1 MKGISSK
8 LFYTLGVALLCGNL
22 HAQSLA
28 EAKKL
33 YEEGKYAEA
42 KPAFERLVKQ
52 APNNSSYNQWYGV
65 CCYETGDLVGAEKH
79 LAKAVKRKVQ
89 ESYRY
94 MAEVYYQTY
103 RFDQAVEML
112 EEYIAI
118 LNKKKKDPQAFEA
131 RLEEAENAQRMV
143 EKAED
148 VQIID
153 SLVVDKADFLSA
165 YTLSEE
171 SGTLATYQD
180 FFQTPDTVRSTVY
193 ENQKGDKI
201 YYAKPAEDGHYYLFT
216 QSLLMD
222 KWGDEKR
229 LPIIILEPG
238 KAYRREDGSV
248 GQNFYA
254 KEVYDISQTTARD
267 QVQPQVRYDD
277 RLLLKGL
284 IASSPVPIRAVEELP
299 QGRGAMFSAE
309 QNAILVKKGMDA
321 PDIFRCVSLEVAN
334 VQLAQ
339 SMDGYS
345 RETDGYKAYAV
356 SYMLC
361 KRYGV
366 DAKEYEISKL
376 DGVFQ
381 GQVPREDIPAVL
393 TDMRDTFKSLNG
405 RMARAMG
412 LTRDSKQKEQE
423 R

>member
-1 MKGISSK
+1 MNNFDDLFEQQPQKEPARKPEPQKGKPKKQWWQLREEKQRKEAYATLDKKFGEFSEGRGDMKAYLDVQSRFPFHSARNAILIGEQCPDAQRVGGYKEWASQGI
-8 LFYTLGVALLCGNL
+8 
-22 HAQSLA
+22 
-28 EAKKL
+28 EI
-33 YEEGKYAEA
+33 
-42 KPAFERLVKQ
+42 
-52 APNNSSYNQWYGV
+52 
-65 CCYETGDLVGAEKH
+65 
-79 LAKAVKRKVQ
+79 
-89 ESYRY
+89 
-94 MAEVYYQTY
+94 
-103 RFDQAVEML
+103 L
-112 EEYIAI
+112 EE
-118 LNKKKKDPQAFEA
+118 
-131 RLEEAENAQRMV
+131 
-143 EKAED
+143 
-148 VQIID
+148 
-153 SLVVDKADFLSA
+153 
-165 YTLSEE
+165 
-171 SGTLATYQD
+171 
-180 FFQTPDTVRSTVY
+180 
-193 ENQKGDKI
+193 
-201 YYAKPAEDGHYYLFT
+201 
-216 QSLLMD
+216 
-222 KWGDEKR
+222 EKR

-248 GQNFYA
+248 GQNFFA
-254 KEVYDISQTTARD
+254 KEVFDVSQTTARD
-267 QVQPQVRYDD
+267 EAQPQVNYDE

-284 IASSPVPIRAVEELP
+284 IASSPAPIHATEELP
-299 QGRGAMFSAE
+299 QGQGALYAPE

-381 GQVPREDIPAVL
+381 GQVPREDIPAAL

>member
-1 MKGISSK
+1 MG
-8 LFYTLGVALLCGNL
+8 F
-22 HAQSLA
+22 
-28 EAKKL
+28 
-33 YEEGKYAEA
+33 
-42 KPAFERLVKQ
+42 
-52 APNNSSYNQWYGV
+52 
-65 CCYETGDLVGAEKH
+65 
-79 LAKAVKRKVQ
+79 AV
-89 ESYRY
+89 
-94 MAEVYYQTY
+94 
-103 RFDQAVEML
+103 L
-112 EEYIAI
+112 EE
-118 LNKKKKDPQAFEA
+118 
-131 RLEEAENAQRMV
+131 
-143 EKAED
+143 
-148 VQIID
+148 
-153 SLVVDKADFLSA
+153 
-165 YTLSEE
+165 
-171 SGTLATYQD
+171 
-180 FFQTPDTVRSTVY
+180 
-193 ENQKGDKI
+193 
-201 YYAKPAEDGHYYLFT
+201 
-216 QSLLMD
+216 
-222 KWGDEKR
+222 EKR

-267 QVQPQVRYDD
+267 QAQPQVSYDD

-381 GQVPREDIPAVL
+381 GQVPREDIPAAL
-393 TDMRDTFKSLNG
+393 TDMRDAFKSLNG

>member
-1 MKGISSK
+1 MNNFDDLFEQQPQKEPARKPEPQKGKPKKQWWQLREEKQRKEAYATLDKKFGEFSEGRGDMKAYLDVQSRFPFHSARN
-8 LFYTLGVALLCGNL
+8 ALLIGEQCPD
-22 HAQSLA
+22 AV
-28 EAKKL
+28 
-33 YEEGKYAEA
+33 
-42 KPAFERLVKQ
+42 R
-52 APNNSSYNQWYGV
+52 
-65 CCYETGDLVGAEKH
+65 VGGYKEWH
-79 LAKAVKRKVQ
+79 SQ
-89 ESYRY
+89 GIEI
-94 MAEVYYQTY
+94 
-103 RFDQAVEML
+103 L
-112 EEYIAI
+112 E
-118 LNKKKKDPQAFEA
+118 
-131 RLEEAENAQRMV
+131 
-143 EKAED
+143 
-148 VQIID
+148 
-153 SLVVDKADFLSA
+153 
-165 YTLSEE
+165 
-171 SGTLATYQD
+171 
-180 FFQTPDTVRSTVY
+180 
-193 ENQKGDKI
+193 
-201 YYAKPAEDGHYYLFT
+201 
-216 QSLLMD
+216 
-222 KWGDEKR
+222 DEKR
-229 LPIIILEPG
+229 LPIVILEPG

-248 GQNFYA
+248 GQSFYA
-254 KEVYDISQTTARD
+254 KEVYDISQTSARD
-267 QVQPQVRYDD
+267 QAQPQVSYDD

-381 GQVPREDIPAVL
+381 GQVPREDIPAAL
-393 TDMRDTFKSLNG
+393 TDMRDAFKSLNG